1 MEMIA
6 DFILTA
12 ASLGFVGADLKQV
25 FKLFKNKK
33 YDTSAFS
40 IWHFRL
46 KISSLIL
53 VVIAYAMIGVYL
65 ALCVAVSQLILNL
78 YIANRVGWVHRR

>member
-1 MEMIA
+1 MEMIE
-6 DFILTA
+6 DLILTA
-12 ASLGFVGADLKQV
+12 ASMGFVGADLKQSI
-25 FKLFKNKK
+25 KLFKNKK

-53 VVIAYAMIGVYL
+53 VVIAYALLGVYL

-78 YIANRVGWVHRR
+78 YIANRIGWWHRR

>member
-1 MEMIA
+1 MEMIE
-6 DFILTA
+6 DLILTT
-12 ASLGFVGADLKQV
+12 ASMGFVGADLKQV
-25 FKLFKNKK
+25 WKLFKNKK

-53 VVIAYAMIGVYL
+53 VVIAYALLGLHL

-78 YIANRVGWVHRR
+78 YIANRIGWWHRR

>member
-1 MEMIA
+1 MIE
-6 DFILTA
+6 DLILTA
-12 ASLGFVGADLKQV
+12 ASVGFVFADVKQA
-25 FKLFKNKK
+25 FKLFVNKK

-53 VVIAYAMIGVYL
+53 VVIAYALLGVYL

-78 YIANRVGWVHRR
+78 YIANRIGWVHRRE